1 VTLHI
6 YLIAGEPSGDL
17 LGGRLMAA
25 LKERLGGGV
34 TFSGI
39 GGENMVAQGLSSLFP
54 MTELSVMG
62 LVEVLPRIPRILRR
76 VGQTISDIETKRP
89 DALITI
95 DSWGFNGRVHK
106 GLKQRG
112 APVPRIHY
120 VAPMVWAWKSGR
132 TRTLAKVLDLLLT
145 LLPNE
150 PAWFEKEGLRTLHVG
165 HPVIE
170 GAAAKGDGAAFRA
183 RHGFGPDR
191 KLLCVLPGSRH
202 SETAKLLKPFGEAMA
217 ILAKRFPDL
226 TLVVPTV
233 ETVAAEV
240 AGAVKSWPLPAL
252 VVRGPEKYDAFAAC
266 DAALAASG
274 TVALELAMAGL
285 PAVITYKVSPV
296 SAFVATRFLGL
307 SLKFATLVNILVDEA
322 VMPELLQDDCRPDKL
337 AAAVEH
343 LLTDETARARQAA
356 GARRALEKLGL
367 GGESP
372 GRRAADAV
380 IDFIAQRKERND
392 GR

>member
-1 VTLHI
+1 MLI

-25 LKERLGGGV
+25 LKERLGDGV
-34 TFSGI
+34 AFAGI
-39 GGENMVAQGLSSLFP
+39 GGENMRAEGLASLFP

-76 VGQTISDIETKRP
+76 VGETISDIEMKRP

-95 DSWGFNGRVHK
+95 DSWGFNGRIHA
-106 GLKQRG
+106 GLKKRG
-112 APVPRIHY
+112 SKTPRIHY

-132 TRTLAKVLDLLLT
+132 TRTLARVLDLLLT

-150 PAWFEKEGLRTLHVG
+150 PAWFEKEGLKTLHVG

-170 GAAAKGDGAAFRA
+170 GPAAKGDGAAFRA
-183 RHGFGPDR
+183 RHGIAPGAR
-191 KLLCVLPGSRH
+191 LLCVLPGSRH
-202 SETAKLLKPFGEAMA
+202 SETARLLEPFGQTME
-217 ILAKRFPDL
+217 ILARRFPGL
-226 TLVVPTV
+226 AVVVPTV
-233 ETVAAEV
+233 ETVADEV
-240 AGAVKSWPLPAL
+240 SQAVKSWPLPTL

-274 TVALELAMAGL
+274 TVALELAMARL
-285 PAVITYKVSPV
+285 PAVITYKVSPL
-296 SAFVATRFLGL
+296 SAFIATRFLGL
-307 SLKFATLVNILVDEA
+307 SLKFVTLVNILVDEA
-322 VMPELLQDDCRPDKL
+322 VMPELLQDDCRPDRL

-343 LLTDETARARQAA
+343 LLTDEAARALQAA

-380 IDFIAQRKERND
+380 IDFIRQHREPDND
-392 GR
+392 R

>member
-1 VTLHI
+1 MTLHI

-25 LKERLGGGV
+25 LRERLGDGV

-39 GGENMVAQGLSSLFP
+39 GGETMAGEGLSSLFP

-62 LVEVLPRIPRILRR
+62 LVEVLPRIPRILKR

-95 DSWGFNGRVHK
+95 DSWGFNGRIHK

-112 APVPRIHY
+112 SAVPRIHY

-132 TRTLAKVLDLLLT
+132 TKTLARVLDLLLT

-150 PAWFEKEGLRTLHVG
+150 PAWFEKEGLKTLHVG

-170 GAAAKGDGAAFRA
+170 GPAAQGDGVAFRT
-183 RHGFGPDR
+183 RHGFATDR

-202 SETAKLLKPFGEAMA
+202 SETAKLLEPFRETMA
-217 ILAKRFPDL
+217 ILARRFPDL
-226 TLVVPTV
+226 AVVVPTV
-233 ETVAAEV
+233 ETVAEEV
-240 AGAVKSWPLPAL
+240 ARAVRDWPLPTV

-274 TVALELAMAGL
+274 TVALELAMARL

-307 SLKFATLVNILVDEA
+307 SLKFVTLVNILVDEA

-343 LLTDETARARQAA
+343 LLTDEAARALQAA
-356 GARRALEKLGL
+356 GAHRALEKLGL

-380 IDFIAQRKERND
+380 IDFIAQSKENRD